1 MRTWKG
7 LTALMA
13 LAPLAFTSTTVSA
26 QEEQPTPAMQQCTAE
41 VLPSQVQSGQA
52 AERVS
57 ISLSSAIGNVTEL
70 TTENAEAGVK
80 VADPADLPK
89 TEMAAE
95 EAAPAP
101 IEMAAE
107 NNSLTIWLNTEDAQ
121 PGTYPFTLTGESGS
135 CTGSIEITEAH

>member
-13 LAPLAFTSTTVSA
+13 LAPLAFTSTPASA
-26 QEEQPTPAMQQCTAE
+26 QQEEPTPAMQKCTAT
-41 VLPSQVQSGQA
+41 VLPGQVQSGQK

-57 ISLSSAIGNVTEL
+57 ISLSEAVGNVSAF
-70 TTENAEAGVK
+70 TTENAEAGVSL
-80 VADPADLPK
+80 ADPTDLPK

-95 EAAPAP
+95 ATPQKP

-107 NNSLTIWLNTEDAQ
+107 NNRVTIWLNTEKAQ
-121 PGTYPFTLTGESGS
+121 EGTYAFTLKGENGT
-135 CTGSIEITEAH
+135 CTGTIEIGSAH

>member
-13 LAPLAFTSTTVSA
+13 LTPLAFTSTPASA
-26 QEEQPTPAMQQCTAE
+26 QEEQPAPAMQPCTAT
-41 VLPSQVQSGQA
+41 VLPSQVQSGQK

-57 ISLSSAIGNVTEL
+57 ISLTSAVGNVTEF
-70 TTENAEAGVK
+70 TTENAEAGVTL
-80 VADPADLPK
+80 ADPADLPK

-95 EAAPAP
+95 AAPQKP

-107 NNSLTIWLNTEDAQ
+107 TNRVTIWLNTESAQ
-121 PGTYPFTLTGESGS
+121 DGTYPFTLKGENGT
-135 CTGSIEITEAH
+135 CTGTLEIGSAL

>member
-13 LAPLAFTSTTVSA
+13 LTPLAFTSTPASA

-41 VLPSQVQSGQA
+41 VQPSQLHSGQK

-57 ISLSSAIGNVTEL
+57 ISLSSPVGNVAEF
-70 TTENAEAGVK
+70 TTEDAEAGVK

-95 EAAPAP
+95 ETAQKP

-107 NNSLTIWLNTEDAQ
+107 NNRLTIWLNTEDAQ
-121 PGTYPFTLTGESGS
+121 PGTYPFTLKGDGGA
-135 CTGSIEITEAH
+135 CTGSLVISEMD

>member
-13 LAPLAFTSTTVSA
+13 LTPLAFTSTPASA
-26 QEEQPTPAMQQCTAE
+26 QQEQATPAMQQCTAQ
-41 VLPSQVQSGQA
+41 VLPSQVQSGQK

-57 ISLSSAIGNVTEL
+57 ISLSSPVGNVTEL

-80 VADPADLPK
+80 VADPTDLPK

-95 EAAPAP
+95 GTAQKP

-107 NNSLTIWLNTEDAQ
+107 NNRLTIWLNTENAQ
-121 PGTYPFTLTGESGS
+121 PGTYPFTLKGESGS
-135 CTGSIEITEAH
+135 CTGTIEITEAH